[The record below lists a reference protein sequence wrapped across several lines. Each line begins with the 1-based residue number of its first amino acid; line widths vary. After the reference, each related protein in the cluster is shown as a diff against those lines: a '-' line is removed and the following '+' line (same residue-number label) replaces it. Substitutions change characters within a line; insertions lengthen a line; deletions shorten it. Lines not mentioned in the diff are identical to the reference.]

1 MYVEEAVDVNIRG
14 GKAIYVEEAICVDV
28 HTMTPCTLIL
38 TLACINEHAC
48 SERARHGAAC
58 KCARHTWMYI
68 SMGRKT
74 HGYIYIYRG
83 RNTWIYT
90 SIERETHG
98 TPASGQE
105 LHLVITSSHT
115 AEEPYFSTK
124 EPYVSTNGRDT
135 HIDLSVGADTE
146 EAPPPPP
153 PRPPPTPPP
162 RPPPPPSLFPPPP
175 PPSLKTLVSC

>member
-1 MYVEEAVDVNIRG
+1 MNIRG

-124 EPYVSTNGRDT
+124 EPFIFCEGLFWCPKRLYSVKGSSCAENRALLRQYSTLLCA
-135 HIDLSVGADTE
+135 IL
-146 EAPPPPP
+146 
-153 PRPPPTPPP
+153 
-162 RPPPPPSLFPPPP
+162 
-175 PPSLKTLVSC
+175 